1 MRGHECEF
9 GAEEWGSFLK
19 ESKLSIDLK
28 SMMRES
34 WQDYIAVLQG
44 GLQAA
49 VGGVGGALYLSRGHH
64 GPPGRWSDKP
74 G

>member
-44 GLQAA
+44 VLQGSCWGCWRGI
-49 VGGVGGALYLSRGHH
+49 VPITGTSRSS
-64 GPPGRWSDKP
+64 RKME
-74 G
+74 